1 MTKKYG
7 QHMLTEVSVIDNIM
21 NRTDIRP
28 TDVVL
33 EIGPG
38 SGNLTRRLVEK
49 AKKVIA
55 IEIDH
60 RMVEQLR
67 NSFNESE
74 YKDKVEIIHADVVKM
89 KLPEFD
95 I

>member
-1 MTKKYG
+1 MAKKYG
-7 QHMLTEVSVIDNIM
+7 QHMLTEVSVIDNII

-38 SGNLTRRLVEK
+38 SGNLTRRLLEK

-60 RMVEQLR
+60 RMVDELKKT
-67 NSFNESE
+67 FNDSE
-74 YKDKVEIIHADVVKM
+74 YKDKIEIIHADVIKM
-89 KLPEFD
+89 KLPQFD